1 MGLSF
6 DGLASGLDT
15 TAIIDALMDVEA
27 IPRTLLSAKSDDRR
41 VVITQLQSLNTAL
54 QKLLSTA
61 KDATGATALAQVK
74 TSSSDPSVSVAAR
87 PGAATVSTA
96 IVVDRTAAAHTV
108 VGRALSAFPA
118 DPLVLTVESSAGEL
132 VEVRPTSSSPAD
144 VAKALTA
151 AGAGVTASAISAG
164 TDAAGLPLFRLQVT
178 ATETGAA
185 AAFRVHLG
193 DAAAVTAGTA
203 TDLATEPG
211 AAVVTT
217 GADAQVRL
225 WAGTAAEQTVTSA
238 TNAFSDLFSGV
249 DVTVSKVDAAP
260 VNVSVHADPTARAKA
275 AGDLVGQVAAAL
287 SGIAKGSAATT
298 PTGAGG
304 TTTLGVFTG
313 DSTVRALRQAL
324 TDAVQLPVDGVSPSA
339 IGISVDRYGVLSFDE
354 KKFSAAMEA
363 DAAAGGALFSA
374 VAARVQEVSHQ
385 YSDKYDGLLT
395 ARITGQQ
402 SEVSRMSDQ
411 LERWDVRLEQRRATL
426 ERTYASLETMLS
438 RLQSQS
444 QYLTSQLASLP
455 TNSGGGRS

>member
-27 IPRTLLSAKSDDRR
+27 IPRTLLSNKSDDRKL
-41 VVITQLQSLNTAL
+41 VISQLQSLNTAL
-54 QKLLSTA
+54 QKLLTSA

-74 TSSSDPSVSVAAR
+74 ATSSDPSVTLVAK
-87 PGAATVSTA
+87 PGATAVSTQV
-96 IVVDRTAAAHTV
+96 VVDRTATAHTV
-108 VGRALSAFPA
+108 VSRAMTGFTA
-118 DPLVLTVESSAGEL
+118 DPLVLTVESASGEL
-132 VEVRPTSSSPAD
+132 VEVRPASSAPAE
-144 VAKALTA
+144 VARALSA
-151 AGAGVTASAISAG
+151 AGAGIVASAVSAG
-164 TDAAGLPLFRLQVT
+164 ADGSGQALYRLQVT

-193 DAAAVTAGTA
+193 DAAAVAAGTA
-203 TDLATEPG
+203 TDLAGETG
-211 AAVVTT
+211 AAVVTQ

-225 WAGTAAEQTVTSA
+225 WAGTAAEQVVTSPKNTFTEMFA
-238 TNAFSDLFSGV
+238 GV
-249 DVTVSKVDAAP
+249 DVTVSKADTAP
-260 VNVSVHADPTARAKA
+260 VTVSVAADPAARAKA

-324 TDAVQLPVDGVSPSA
+324 TDAVQLPIDGVSPST
-339 IGISVDRYGVLSFDE
+339 IGISVDRYGALSFDE
-354 KKFSAAMEA
+354 KKFLAALET
-363 DAAAGGALFSA
+363 DPAAAGALFA
-374 VAARVQEVSHQ
+374 GVAARVQEVSDQ

-411 LERWDVRLEQRRATL
+411 LERWDLRLDQRRATL

-438 RLQSQS
+438 RLQAQS
-444 QYLTSQLASLP
+444 SYLTSQLASLP
-455 TNSGGGRS
+455 SNSDGGSS

>member
-27 IPRTLLSAKSDDRR
+27 IPRTLLTAKSDDRKL
-41 VVITQLQSLNTAL
+41 VITQLQSLNTAL
-54 QKLLSTA
+54 QKLLTSA
-61 KDATGATALAQVK
+61 KDATGAAAIAHVK
-74 TSSSDPSVSVAAR
+74 ATSSEPSVTLVAK
-87 PGAATVSTA
+87 PGATAVSTQ
-96 IVVDRTAAAHTV
+96 IVVDRTATAHTV
-108 VGRALSAFPA
+108 VSRALIDLGAG
-118 DPLVLTVESSAGEL
+118 PLVLTVENASGEL
-132 VEVRPTSSSPAD
+132 VEIRPDSSSPAD
-144 VAKALTA
+144 VARALNA
-151 AGAGVTASAISAG
+151 SGAGIVASAVSAG
-164 TDAAGLPLFRLQVT
+164 TDGSGQPLSRLQI
-178 ATETGAA
+178 AASETGAQ

-193 DAAAVTAGTA
+193 DATAVAAGTA
-203 TDLATEPG
+203 TDLAGEPG
-211 AAVVTT
+211 AAVVTQ

-225 WAGTAAEQTVTSA
+225 WAGTAAEQVVTSA
-238 TNAFSDLFSGV
+238 KNTFTDLFAGV
-249 DVTVSKVDAAP
+249 DVTVSKADSAP
-260 VNVSVHADPTARAKA
+260 VTLSVAADPAARAKA
-275 AGDLVGQVAAAL
+275 AGDLVGQIAAAL

-324 TDAVQLPVDGVSPSA
+324 TDAVQLPIDGASPST

-354 KKFSAAMEA
+354 KKFLAALDA
-363 DAAAGGALFSA
+363 DPAAAGAMFAG
-374 VAARVQEVSHQ
+374 VAARVQQVSEQ

-402 SEVSRMSDQ
+402 SEVTRMSDQ
-411 LERWDVRLEQRRATL
+411 LERWDLRLDQRRATL

-444 QYLTSQLASLP
+444 SYLSSQLASLP